1 MPSIL
6 VDLSDRRLYLLEG
19 GQVIRSYPIAIG
31 RIMAQT
37 PTGIYRIINKVPYP
51 YSRPGGPLTP
61 YGTLWMG
68 LSRRGY
74 GIHGTNNPASIGKR
88 VSKGCIRMYNRD
100 VEDLSRRVP
109 IGTTVVIR
117 E

>member
-1 MPSIL
+1 
-6 VDLSDRRLYLLEG
+6 
-19 GQVIRSYPIAIG
+19 
-31 RIMAQT
+31 MAQT
-37 PTGIYRIINKVPYP
+37 PTGTYRIINKVPYP